1 MKRKKAKMSVHSGI
15 REINEIVR
23 HAHDEI
29 RASSDEICDCAAD
42 EIKSTHPPSRR
53 ISSPPGDF
61 IIEDDFSHPTGVD
74 LVEKKK
80 AKMSVHSG
88 IREINEIVRHAH
100 DEIARCARM
109 KSATAPQMK
118 LNPPTR
124 SRGGFHPR
132 QGISSSKMISPTRQG
147 VDLVEKKKSQ
157 NVRTLG
163 NKGD

>member
-74 LVEKKK
+74 LVEKKEPLSK
-80 AKMSVHSG
+80 DKGSFFSG
-88 IREINEIVRHAH
+88 GATRIRTGESGFCRPVPYHLA
-100 DEIARCARM
+100 M
-109 KSATAPQMK
+109 AP
-118 LNPPTR
+118 NC
-124 SRGGFHPR
+124 F
-132 QGISSSKMISPTRQG
+132 I
-147 VDLVEKKKSQ
+147 
-157 NVRTLG
+157 
-163 NKGD
+163 

>member
-1 MKRKKAKMSVHSGI
+1 MKSLAALAVKS
-15 REINEIVR
+15 EQCP
-23 HAHDEI
+23 
-29 RASSDEICDCAAD
+29 DEICDCAAD

-100 DEIARCARM
+100 DEIRA
-109 KSATAPQMK
+109 
-118 LNPPTR
+118 L
-124 SRGGFHPR
+124 
-132 QGISSSKMISPTRQG
+132 
-147 VDLVEKKKSQ
+147 
-157 NVRTLG
+157 LG
-163 NKGD
+163 